1 MITTRQYLRFYSK
14 DNDGRIILRKL
25 FQMAREEKTITEI
38 EYWVLIYTYAD
49 CRIMRDNTCAKLNM
63 SSTKLA
69 TTLNEALI
77 KIDFTINK
85 LDKLRNL

>member
-1 MITTRQYLRFYSK
+1 LFKLAK
-14 DNDGRIILRKL
+14 DEGSIND
-25 FQMAREEKTITEI
+25 T

-77 KIDFTINK
+77 KIEYTINK